1 MELFLLTLLP
11 YLLFIAY
18 KSKKSLHMLQ
28 QNYYDES
35 NRYFLWILKNPKKV
49 WLEVD
54 FVFPL
59 LAILFLVSK
68 DISLVIF
75 LGFYL
80 VLTYIYMIKVR
91 KEQVKK
97 PLVVTARVKRLMIT
111 IFLIYVAIIAPMAIL
126 YIDEMIVVNYLFL
139 GFVGYLNYLVVLAA
153 NCINKPIEKL
163 VYLSYKRQATK
174 KLKAYNIPVI
184 GITGSY
190 GKTSSKNIVN
200 DILSIKFNSFAT
212 PKNFNTTYGLINTVN
227 NYLDKFSN
235 LFIAE
240 LGAFKKGEIKKSC
253 KFIKP
258 THGILTSIGQ
268 AHLESS
274 GSQENIQKG
283 KFELI
288 ESLPSDGF
296 AILNGDDEYQ
306 VSYKLKNNCNVYW
319 IGINNKDVDLCAT
332 DIKLSHQGTT
342 FKVKFKDD
350 EKEYE
355 FKTRLLGNHNV
366 YNLLAGILLGK
377 LLGMSIVE
385 LQRGVSKVRTIE
397 HRLELKKL
405 GDLNIIDDAYNS
417 NPVGSKA
424 AVEVLG
430 MMPGMKIIV
439 TPGMIELGEE
449 QYNLNKKFG
458 TYIADNVD
466 YVILIGKEQTKP
478 IYDGLVSKNF
488 SEEKIFVLNDVKEAF
503 PLMRKL
509 SDGETYVLLEN
520 DLPDLFNE

>member
-1 MELFLLTLLP
+1 MGVFLFTLLP
-11 YLLFIAY
+11 YFLFIY
-18 KSKKSLHMLQ
+18 FKTRKSLHILQ

-35 NRYFLWILKNPKKV
+35 RRYFVWIMKNPKKV
-49 WLEVD
+49 WLEID
-54 FVFPL
+54 AVFPITL
-59 LAILFLVSK
+59 LLYLFTH
-68 DISLVIF
+68 DISYVLFFGLYFI
-75 LGFYL
+75 
-80 VLTYIYMIKVR
+80 LTYLYTKKTK

-97 PLVVTARVKRLMIT
+97 PLVVTARIKRLFIT
-111 IFLIYVAIIAPMAIL
+111 LALIYAIMVVPMVLFHSKEMMVTNYIFLS
-126 YIDEMIVVNYLFL
+126 
-139 GFVGYLNYLVVLAA
+139 FVGYLNYLVVLLA
-153 NCINKPIEKL
+153 NFINKPVEKL
-163 VYLSYKRQATK
+163 VYLYYKSKASK
-174 KLKAYNIPVI
+174 KLKSYNIPVI

-200 DILSIKFNSFAT
+200 DILSVKFNSFAT
-212 PKNFNTTYGLINTVN
+212 PQNFNTTYGLINTVN

-240 LGAFKKGEIKKSC
+240 LGAFKVGEIKKSC
-253 KFIKP
+253 DFIKP
-258 THGILTSIGQ
+258 NHGILTTIGQ
-268 AHLESS
+268 AHLESF

-288 ESLPSDGF
+288 ESLPSDGI
-296 AILNGDDEYQ
+296 AILNGDDKFQ
-306 VSYKLKNNCNVYW
+306 LDYKLKNKCNVYW
-319 IGINNKDVDLCAT
+319 IGINNHDVDLYAY
-332 DIKLSHQGTT
+332 DIKLSHCGTI

-350 EKEYE
+350 DKEYE

-366 YNLLAGILLGK
+366 YNLLAGILLGRK
-377 LLGMSIVE
+377 LGMNISE
-385 LQRGVSKVRTIE
+385 LERGVSKVKPIE

-405 GDLNIIDDAYNS
+405 GDINIIDDAYNS

-449 QYNLNKKFG
+449 QYNLNKLFG

-466 YVILIGKEQTKP
+466 YVILVGKEQTKP
-478 IYDGLVSKNF
+478 IYDGLISKNF
-488 SEEKIFVLNDVKEAF
+488 DENKIYILNDVKDAF

-509 SDGETYVLLEN
+509 SDGDTYVLLEN

>member
-1 MELFLLTLLP
+1 MELFLITLLP
-11 YLLFIAY
+11 YFLFIIC
-18 KSKKSLHMLQ
+18 KTRKSLHMLQ

-35 NRYFLWILKNPKKV
+35 KRYFLWILKNPKKV
-49 WLEVD
+49 WLEIDV
-54 FVFPL
+54 VFPL
-59 LAILFLVSK
+59 IAVLYFVTR
-68 DISLVIF
+68 DISLILFVA
-75 LGFYL
+75 FYL
-80 VLTYIYMIKVR
+80 ILIVLYTKRIKY
-91 KEQVKK
+91 EQVKK
-97 PLVVTARVKRLMIT
+97 PLVVTARIKRLYLT
-111 IFLIYVAIIAPMAIL
+111 IFMMYVVMILPMIL
-126 YIDEMIVVNYLFL
+126 YCADEMIVTNYLFL
-139 GFVGYLNYLVVLAA
+139 GFVGYLNYLVILLA
-153 NCINKPIEKL
+153 NFINKPIEKL
-163 VYLSYKRQATK
+163 VYLSFKRKASK
-174 KLKAYNIPVI
+174 KLERYNIPIV

-190 GKTSSKNIVN
+190 GKTSSKNIIN
-200 DILSIKFNSFAT
+200 DILSVKFNSFAT

-240 LGAFKKGEIKKSC
+240 MGAFKKGEIKKSC

-258 THGILTSIGQ
+258 THGILTTIGQ
-268 AHLESS
+268 AHLESF

-288 ESLPSDGF
+288 ESLPKDGI
-296 AILNGDDEYQ
+296 AILNGDDPYQ
-306 VSYKLKNNCNVYW
+306 LNYKLKNNCKVYW
-319 IGINNKDVDLCAT
+319 IGIDNKNVDLCAT
-332 DIKLSHQGTT
+332 DINLSHQGTT

-350 EKEYE
+350 EQEYE
-355 FKTRLLGNHNV
+355 FKTKLLGKHNV
-366 YNLLAGILLGK
+366 YNLLSGILLGK
-377 LLGMSIVE
+377 LLGMNINE
-385 LQRGVSKVRTIE
+385 LQRGVSKIKTIE

-405 GDLNIIDDAYNS
+405 GDINLIDDAYNS

-458 TYIADNVD
+458 TYIAKNVD
-466 YVILIGKEQTKP
+466 YVILVGQEQTKP
-478 IYDGLVSKNF
+478 IYDGLMEQKFDEN
-488 SEEKIFVLNDVKEAF
+488 KIFVLNDVKEAF